1 MRYEKVNF
9 KDGIVELDD
18 NEFVGC
24 HFEGCELLYSGF
36 RPPLLYGCSFVRV
49 SITFAGAAENT
60 LRFMAELYAT
70 AGAEGR
76 QVVEDTFETIR
87 GGFRVS
93 TARD

>member
-1 MRYEKVNF
+1 MRYEKETF
-9 KDGIVELDD
+9 SSSIVELDD

-24 HFEGCELLYSGF
+24 HFQDCELVYSGF

-60 LRFMAELYAT
+60 LRFMADLFGS

-76 QVVEDTFETIR
+76 EIVEDTFETIR
-87 GGFRVS
+87 RGFSKVPLN
-93 TARD
+93 